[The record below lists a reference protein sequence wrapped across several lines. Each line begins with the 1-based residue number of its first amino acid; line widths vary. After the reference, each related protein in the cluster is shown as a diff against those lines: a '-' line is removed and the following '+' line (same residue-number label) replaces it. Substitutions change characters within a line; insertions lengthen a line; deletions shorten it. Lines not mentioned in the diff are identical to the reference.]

1 MIAVNVSIVVNVYGL
16 QLQEDRN
23 RRSFE
28 AGETEARDLGSRPSS
43 EMNSR
48 QDLGQLTCLL
58 G

>member
-1 MIAVNVSIVVNVYGL
+1 MIAVNVSTVVNVYGL
-16 QLQEDRN
+16 RLQEDRN

-43 EMNSR
+43 EMNSW
-48 QDLGQLTCLL
+48 QDLGQVTCLL